1 MVITVSSRLDIVIFL
16 IQEDWISMT
25 MSTICGLADAGFVG
39 RAFG

>member
-1 MVITVSSRLDIVIFL
+1 MVIAVSSRLDIVIFL

-25 MSTICGLADAGFVG
+25 MSTIGGLAGAGFIG